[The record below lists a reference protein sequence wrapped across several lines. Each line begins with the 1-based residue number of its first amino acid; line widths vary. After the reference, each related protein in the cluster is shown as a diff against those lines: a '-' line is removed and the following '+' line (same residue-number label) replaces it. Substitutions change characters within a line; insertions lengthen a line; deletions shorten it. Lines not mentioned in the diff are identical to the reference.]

1 MSLSSVIQVDPF
13 RGLRQDDAAQYLR
26 DVIVLLTAP
35 KLNSGFETS
44 GNSSGSGSNSG
55 GGSNSGSSIN
65 SACNSGSSTAR
76 GDSSSSVGASGS
88 NSGSVSPRISIG
100 NGKTKT
106 STSTPQSILAVTSN
120 LLHLLSSDVV
130 PTSTSHSNTN
140 TGTGTLPDSNSH
152 TNTLTAL
159 MSSVPGVKGTEFQST
174 VLCLLSPTTTPRG
187 PSPVITSKEAK
198 NVCFQFLTAHVLSTV
213 SVAPTD
219 CLKLQDKLFDLF
231 LSNITHRSV
240 SSTIFSFSI
249 FFVRHLINILIFLI
263 FLTLSA
269 QHLFFSPLNLHHFNL
284 LYATFSL
291 FDIVTGR

>member
-55 GGSNSGSSIN
+55 SSSN

-88 NSGSVSPRISIG
+88 NSGSVSPRIPIG
-100 NGKTKT
+100 SGKTKT

-130 PTSTSHSNTN
+130 PTYSSHTAPN
-140 TGTGTLPDSNSH
+140 TGADTLPDSHSH
-152 TNTLTAL
+152 TDTLTAL

-174 VLCLLSPTTTPRG
+174 VLCLLSPTSTPRG

-213 SVAPTD
+213 AVAPTD

-231 LSNITHRSV
+231 LSNISHRSV
-240 SSTIFSFSI
+240 SSIAFFFFSFSI
-249 FFVRHLINILIFLI
+249 VCYFRTTI
-263 FLTLSA
+263 S
-269 QHLFFSPLNLHHFNL
+269 
-284 LYATFSL
+284 
-291 FDIVTGR
+291 